1 MNYST
6 AVMLINKNIRAV
18 NVVFEP
24 TKDDPNYNITEQR
37 GEPQKYT
44 FKTLDKDAK
53 VGDLYNA
60 PKDGRH
66 RFTVVKIVEVDVDV
80 DFDSNIQLK
89 WLASKVDKDAY
100 DRILSEEAVAIEKIK
115 KSEHLH
121 KRQELADKLI
131 KHHNAEGG
139 LDQLAIAQRGGDEDA
154 KKIAAS

>member
-24 TKDDPNYNITEQR
+24 QQDDPNYNAQEQR
-37 GEPQKYT
+37 GQPASYT

-53 VGDLYNA
+53 VGDLYIA

-66 RFTVVKIVEVDVDV
+66 RFTVVKVVAVDVDV

-89 WLASKVDKDAY
+89 WLANKVDKESYEKIIA
-100 DRILSEEAVAIEKIK
+100 EEAVAIEKIK

-131 KHHNAEGG
+131 KHHDAEGG
-139 LDQLAIAQRGGDEDA
+139 LQALAIAQRGEDT
-154 KKIAAS
+154 KKIA